1 MKTTF
6 EKLEPFDLFENDIGQ
21 LMVKGFGIFWNTGL
35 IIKCPE
41 DSRGRFYMEEDAPVV
56 HLYTFKGAGS
66 ASVEELAAQ
75 IKAK

>member
-1 MKTTF
+1 MRTTF
-6 EKLEPFDLFENDIGQ
+6 GDLEPFDLFENLSGQ
-21 LMVKGFGIFWNTGL
+21 LMVKGYGIWWNTGL
-35 IIKCPE
+35 VIKCPE
-41 DSRGRFYMEEDAPVV
+41 DSRGRFHMEEDEPVV